1 MATSSLGITL
11 IANGTQSGSWGD
23 TTNTNW
29 QYMEDAVAGVYGLNL
44 SGGTTYTFGTALLAR
59 YAVINVANAGGNATI
74 SFPAVS
80 KVYIISNNSGYSV
93 TLQVTGGG
101 GSSVVVANT
110 LTTLVYCDGANFNS
124 GITGFTGGNLA
135 ITGSI
140 TASGSI
146 TGASFTSPSGIP
158 QLAGGATGQIPY
170 QTGSSATAYTP
181 APTTGSYLSWNG
193 SAYTWSTGSVTTA
206 SNLSGGSTWSIPYQ
220 VNPGT
225 TGFLTPSGSTPLTL
239 QWNGSAVQWASG
251 GAVSSFSAGTT
262 GLLPSSPVGGPVVLS
277 GVLNTVNGGTQVS
290 SSGASGNV
298 LVSNG
303 TVWTSQTPISAG
315 LAQLTNTGTQ
325 TFAGSINA
333 TGIQASYLGLGGAA
347 GSTNYPLEVQAVGG
361 NPGGTF
367 YAGTTTYGVGLVCV
381 ADLTHTTGL
390 CVFQS
395 GTPGSPT
402 GAGSIYLTSATSVNY
417 ATTSD
422 RRLKTNISTLTNSG
436 SFIDSLLPRTFNWVT
451 DGASDS
457 GFIADE
463 LQQIA
468 PKCVS
473 GTPNEIKPDGTP
485 VYQNVDVS
493 TPEMMANIIAELQ
506 TLRKRVAE
514 LEAK

>member
-315 LAQLTNTGTQ
+315 LLTTSTGAQLTANN
-325 TFAGSINA
+325 TFAGSGYQRFNAVSNGIAAVADASAGGTTIGYASVVNA
-333 TGIQASYLGLGGAA
+333 TTSYQMTFGYGYASSYSVVGTIT
-347 GSTNYPLEVQAVGG
+347 STG
-361 NPGGTF
+361 
-367 YAGTTTYGVGLVCV
+367 
-381 ADLTHTTGL
+381 
-390 CVFQS
+390 S
-395 GTPGSPT
+395 GT
-402 GAGSIYLTSATSVNY
+402 AYNTS
-417 ATTSD
+417 SD
-422 RRLKTNISTLTNSG
+422 RRLKENITPLTNSG
-436 SFIDSLLPRTFNWVT
+436 AVIDAMQPRTFTWIST
-451 DGASDS
+451 KETAA

-463 LQQIA
+463 LQQVVPSA
-468 PKCVS
+468 VH
-473 GTPNEIKPDGTP
+473 GQPNAVDETGNPI
-485 VYQNVDVS
+485 YQGIDAS
-493 TPEMMANIIAELQ
+493 TPEMIALLVAEVQ
-506 TLRKRVAE
+506 SLRKRVTA
-514 LEAK
+514 LEAKVGA

>member
-181 APTTGSYLSWNG
+181 APTTGSYLTWNG
-193 SAYTWSTGSVTTA
+193 SAYAWSTGSVTTA
-206 SNLSGGSTWSIPYQ
+206 TNLAGGSANSVPYQ
-220 VNPGT
+220 TSSGNT
-225 TGFLTPSGSTPLTL
+225 SFLTPSGSTPLTL
-239 QWNGSAVQWASG
+239 QYNGSTLNWAAA
-251 GAVSSFSAGTT
+251 GAVSSFSGGSTGLTPSVPTTGSIVLAGT
-262 GLLPSSPVGGPVVLS
+262 LAVA
-277 GVLNTVNGGTQVS
+277 NGGTGSATKNFVDITTDQSSIAGNKTFTTGAVIKGVTDGSSAAAGYVGELISASASNVS
-290 SSGASGNV
+290 SPNNVATNIASITLTAGDWDLWGSTDCNNNPNIIAYLSSISTVSGVIQSSGGIYLNGGGSMGPVAQLAPGYTVSFSGASRTYY
-298 LVSNG
+298 LV
-303 TVWTSQTPISAG
+303 AF
-315 LAQLTNTGTQ
+315 AAYTGT
-325 TFAGSINA
+325 TALVNGSIFA
-333 TGIQASYLGLGGAA
+333 
-347 GSTNYPLEVQAVGG
+347 
-361 NPGGTF
+361 
-367 YAGTTTYGVGLVCV
+367 
-381 ADLTHTTGL
+381 
-390 CVFQS
+390 
-395 GTPGSPT
+395 
-402 GAGSIYLTSATSVNY
+402 
-417 ATTSD
+417 
-422 RRLKTNISTLTNSG
+422 RRV
-436 SFIDSLLPRTFNWVT
+436 R
-451 DGASDS
+451 
-457 GFIADE
+457 
-463 LQQIA
+463 
-468 PKCVS
+468 
-473 GTPNEIKPDGTP
+473 
-485 VYQNVDVS
+485 
-493 TPEMMANIIAELQ
+493 
-506 TLRKRVAE
+506 
-514 LEAK
+514 